1 MQIKKNL
8 KHILIVSCISLGFI
22 FGALNFFGK
31 NFTLPL
37 THFFVYRDNITL
49 LNWLYMYT
57 FKASV
62 KDIVIIKIDDTTLN
76 SLQASSDLK
85 MLRIPKSIYRN
96 LIENLESV

>member
-8 KHILIVSCISLGFI
+8 KHIFIISCISLGFI
-22 FGALNFFGK
+22 FGVLNFFGK

-37 THFFVYRDNITL
+37 THFFVYRDNIRA
-49 LNWLYMYT
+49 LNWLYKYT
-57 FKASV
+57 FTPSTKN
-62 KDIVIIKIDDTTLN
+62 IVIIKIDDTTLN

-85 MLRIPKSIYRN
+85 MLRIPKSIYRS